1 MSDGGAIIIRANWR
15 TKEAVQMMR
24 QLAAPK
30 LNIALT
36 KAVNDS
42 AVQVERKAESLVAK
56 TLSIPVQRAKL
67 GIYIR
72 PRATPQTLTATIR
85 GSVSEIPLK
94 VFQAKE
100 VDGGVTAKIWGS
112 VIQHPGAFMFG
123 GPIHDH
129 NRALGMGGHVFHR
142 VGKTWAGKGK
152 RGPIERS
159 AGGKISEAMA
169 KDAVSS
175 ANETYAVERLQVNVL
190 RQLDRAIRRRG
201 G

>member
-1 MSDGGAIIIRANWR
+1 MLLESTHLRGTKSEMHGFHVHNSCSMFRFVLILGAHTGDGHH
-15 TKEAVQMMR
+15 
-24 QLAAPK
+24 P
-30 LNIALT
+30 
-36 KAVNDS
+36 
-42 AVQVERKAESLVAK
+42 SLVAFVFN
-56 TLSIPVQRAKL
+56 SPFENEWRAKL

-72 PRATPQTLTATIR
+72 PRATPQTLTAIIR
-85 GSVSEIPLK
+85 GSASEIPLK

-112 VIQHPGAFMFG
+112 VIQHPGAFIFG

-169 KDAVSS
+169 KDAVST

-190 RQLDRAIRRRG
+190 RQLDRATRRRG